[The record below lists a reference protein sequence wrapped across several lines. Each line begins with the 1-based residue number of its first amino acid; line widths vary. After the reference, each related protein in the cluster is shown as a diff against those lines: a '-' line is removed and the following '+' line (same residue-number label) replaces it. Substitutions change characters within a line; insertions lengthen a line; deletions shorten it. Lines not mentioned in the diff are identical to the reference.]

1 MLSKKVQDLL
11 VFTFGRILSLNKPE
25 LTSLPLVTIL
35 LLLKS
40 LLGSFFIMAVFFANE
55 TAFAYPITIVDKVF
69 ALLNYELNYEG
80 DLPSLIFCAGLGFIN
95 VLIGILLANFFQ
107 KREFQVGN
115 RLLLGLFLILQIG
128 KYFIII
134 MVCF

>member
-1 MLSKKVQDLL
+1 MLSKKIQDLL

-25 LTSLPLVTIL
+25 LTSLPLVTILLL

-69 ALLNYELNYEG
+69 ELLNYE
-80 DLPSLIFCAGLGFIN
+80 DLPSLIFCAGLGFVN
-95 VLIGILLANFFQ
+95 VLIGILFANLFQ

-115 RLLLGLFLILQIG
+115 RILLGLFVLLQIG

>member
-1 MLSKKVQDLL
+1 MLSTKIQDLL

-69 ALLNYELNYEG
+69 ELLNYEG
-80 DLPSLIFCAGLGFIN
+80 DLPSLIFCAGLGFVN
-95 VLIGILLANFFQ
+95 VLIGILFANLFQ

-115 RLLLGLFLILQIG
+115 RILLGLFVLLQIG

>member
-1 MLSKKVQDLL
+1 MLSKKIQDLL

-25 LTSLPLVTIL
+25 LSSLPLVTIL
-35 LLLKS
+35 LLVKS

-69 ALLNYELNYEG
+69 ELLNYE
-80 DLPSLIFCAGLGFIN
+80 DLPSLIFCAGLGFVN
-95 VLIGILLANFFQ
+95 VLIGILFANLFQ

-115 RLLLGLFLILQIG
+115 RILLGLFVLLQIG

>member
-1 MLSKKVQDLL
+1 MLSKKIQDLL

-25 LTSLPLVTIL
+25 LSSLPLVTIL

-69 ALLNYELNYEG
+69 ELLNYEG
-80 DLPSLIFCAGLGFIN
+80 DLPSLIFCAGLGFVN
-95 VLIGILLANFFQ
+95 VLIGILFANLFQ

-115 RLLLGLFLILQIG
+115 RLLLGLFVLLQIG

>member
-1 MLSKKVQDLL
+1 MLSKKIQDLL

-69 ALLNYELNYEG
+69 ELLNYEG
-80 DLPSLIFCAGLGFIN
+80 DLPSLIFCAGLGFVN
-95 VLIGILLANFFQ
+95 VLIGILFANLFQ

-115 RLLLGLFLILQIG
+115 RILLGLFVLLQIG